1 MLCIAILHSCPSS
14 HRGILIWLSFT
25 RGPTV
30 YVGAPQEWMF
40 PSIDTDII
48 QQIIIVIEEYFSKQL
63 TCLPMPDPFINWFHP
78 QMFTAIFGCIIY

>member
-1 MLCIAILHSCPSS
+1 MCHSTSIMYSLYNLSVLCIAILHGCPSL

-48 QQIIIVIEEYFSKQL
+48 QQIIIGIEECSVK
-63 TCLPMPDPFINWFHP
+63 TINF
-78 QMFTAIFGCIIY
+78 FAYA